1 MRGKLD
7 LRRGFTLIELLVV
20 IAIIAILAAML
31 MPALESARRAAQRA
45 VCSSNLHQ
53 QYLATLLYASDFN
66 GGLPL
71 SGLKVGGDGRCF
83 AGFWATVS
91 RGSSWGKCMQVWV
104 HDYVQI
110 TLYTKE
116 PRYGGVPIEN
126 IQTYTATVPRF
137 PDEEGH
143 GLLSC
148 PGSDFRR
155 RHWSNGHRFSF
166 DYWPAGFGT
175 WYWAGGDARRHSRI
189 GKAGRDS
196 NGAHKAFL
204 LDNLFRY
211 KIPDHRAFMYDYAT
225 CHQPANPVGMNVV
238 EGGGSCEW
246 VAEYVEGT
254 NSRAV
259 PLGYY
264 TQTTYYEWD
273 TWRAFSYVDPDG
285 NRHSPRAPNP
295 GEETKPYHRPE
306 QFRAAMDM
314 WY

>member
-1 MRGKLD
+1 
-7 LRRGFTLIELLVV
+7 
-20 IAIIAILAAML
+20 
-31 MPALESARRAAQRA
+31 
-45 VCSSNLHQ
+45 
-53 QYLATLLYASDFN
+53 
-66 GGLPL
+66 
-71 SGLKVGGDGRCF
+71 
-83 AGFWATVS
+83 
-91 RGSSWGKCMQVWV
+91 MQVWV

-116 PRYGGVPIEN
+116 PRYGGVPIDN

-137 PDEEGH
+137 PDEKGH

-148 PGSDFRR
+148 PGSEFRR

-225 CHQPANPVGMNVV
+225 CHQPADPRGMNVV

-246 VAEYVEGT
+246 VTEYVEGT

-273 TWRAFSYVDPDG
+273 TWRAFSYVDPGG

-295 GEETKPYHRPE
+295 GEETSLIIAQTSFERQWTCGTERFCFSLFAERIALPPANITGFVGSFDSANSQIHAGAKSFAALSWRIWRLAGSGI
-306 QFRAAMDM
+306 RAKSILPS
-314 WY
+314 